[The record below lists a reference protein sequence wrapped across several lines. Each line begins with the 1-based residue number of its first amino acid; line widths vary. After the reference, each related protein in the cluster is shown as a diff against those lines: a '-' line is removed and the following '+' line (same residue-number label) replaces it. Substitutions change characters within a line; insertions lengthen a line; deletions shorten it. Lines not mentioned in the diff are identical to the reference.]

1 MEKLGA
7 KLRNI
12 DGKGYKLYNEIRGS
26 FDFESFILHIDHV
39 QGDPFASPSRIR
51 MEVPQIKAKFPLDT
65 FKINYRR
72 IATIDF
78 INRVFIRN
86 LKEYCNK
93 SKLFIDSPG
102 QEVIDRTSVYID
114 KEKIEVRLEVELPA
128 AGRSILGREAEKIFF
143 EIIPILVKNSL
154 YYVNIDIVKLNTWL
168 DLAENQ
174 NYIREELTKRNL
186 LAFIGNGCILPRESG
201 VSDKPLKNPIV
212 FESPKTME
220 ITLNLPRG
228 GELKGMAIGEGITLI
243 VGGGYHGKSILLNA
257 VELGVYNH
265 ISGDGREYV
274 ITREDGFKLRA
285 EDGRSINNVDIS
297 MFIDNLPNKKS
308 TKNFF
313 TENAS
318 GSTSQASSISET
330 LESGSRLLM
339 IDEDTSATNFM
350 IRDEK
355 MKALVAKDKEPIT
368 PFITRVRSLY
378 KDYGV
383 SSIIVVGSSGEYF
396 KVADKV
402 IMMDEYKV
410 YDVTEKAKSLVAN
423 DLDDKDK
430 CPSISNNR
438 ILLRKSFNE
447 GPKGIKIKVFDKD
460 KFLYNKCEVDLR
472 ALEQLVH
479 SSQTRAIGE
488 IFKYIK
494 YNICDDKLSIIECV
508 EKAYDIIDKKG
519 LEGISSL
526 KGHPGNLALPRKYEV
541 IGALN
546 RFRELKI
553 NSKE

>member
-1 MEKLGA
+1 MEILRT

-12 DGKGYKLYNEIRGS
+12 DGKGYKLYNEIRGT
-26 FDFESFILHIDHV
+26 FDFKDFILHIDHI
-39 QGDPFASPSRIR
+39 QGDPYASPSRIR
-51 MEVPQIKAKFPLDT
+51 VEVPQVKAKFPLDT
-65 FKINYRR
+65 FYNSYRK

-78 INRVFIRN
+78 INRIFVANIKN
-86 LKEYCNK
+86 YCKK
-93 SKLFIDSPG
+93 SKIFIDHPG
-102 QEVIDRTSVYID
+102 QEVLDRTSLYID

-128 AGRSILGREAEKIFF
+128 AGRRILGREAEKMFF
-143 EIIPILVKNSL
+143 EEIPMLIKNSL
-154 YYVNIDIVKLNTWL
+154 YYVNIDTVKHNIWL
-168 DLAENQ
+168 DLSENQ
-174 NYIREELTKRNL
+174 NYIREELEKKNL
-186 LAFIGNGCILPRESG
+186 LAFIGNGSILPRESG
-201 VSDKPLKNPIV
+201 ISDKPMKNAIT
-212 FESPKTME
+212 FESPKSME
-220 ITLNLPRG
+220 ITLNLPKG
-228 GELKGMAIGEGITLI
+228 GELKGMAIEEGVTLV
-243 VGGGYHGKSILLNA
+243 VGGGYHGKSTLLNA
-257 VELGVYNH
+257 MELGVYNH

-274 ITREDGFKLRA
+274 ITRDDGVKLRA

-308 TKNFF
+308 TKSFF

-318 GSTSQASSISET
+318 GSTSQASSISEA

-355 MKALVAKDKEPIT
+355 MKSLVSKDKEPIT
-368 PFITRVRSLY
+368 PFISRVGSLA
-378 KDYGV
+378 KDYKV

-402 IMMDEYKV
+402 IMMDEYRV
-410 YDVTEKAKSLVAN
+410 YDVTEKAKGLVTN
-423 DLDDKDK
+423 DLDNEDK
-430 CPSISNNR
+430 CPWIENR
-438 ILLRKSFNE
+438 RVLLKRSFNE

-472 ALEQLVH
+472 ALEQIVH
-479 SSQTRAIGE
+479 SSQTKAIGE

-494 YNICDDKLSIIECV
+494 YNVADDKLSIIQCV
-508 EKAYDIIDKKG
+508 EKAYDIINKKG

-546 RFRELKI
+546 RFRELKV
-553 NSKE
+553 NSK